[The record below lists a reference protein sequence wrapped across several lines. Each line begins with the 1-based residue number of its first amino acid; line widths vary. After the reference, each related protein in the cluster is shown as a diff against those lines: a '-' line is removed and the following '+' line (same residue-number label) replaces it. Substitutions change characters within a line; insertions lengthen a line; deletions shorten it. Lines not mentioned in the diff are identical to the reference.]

1 MPFKFAQAGE
11 NSLEMPFKFAQAG
24 GNKGLR
30 CPLSLH
36 QLVETKA

>member
-1 MPFKFAQAGE
+1 
-11 NSLEMPFKFAQAG
+11 MPFKFAQAG

-36 QLVETKA
+36 KLVETKALKKSQTVTESVT